1 MRKGQNRTTNCRFE
15 NKRSLATV
23 LVGFNIHLFLYD
35 WRKNNSHAVVG
46 PLKFQAQLFPN
57 IIHIIK
63 RKFLFFSSTKLYPI
77 PK

>member
-23 LVGFNIHLFLYD
+23 LVEFNIHLFHYD

-46 PLKFQAQLFPN
+46 PLKFQSEF
-57 IIHIIK
+57 K
-63 RKFLFFSSTKLYPI
+63 
-77 PK
+77 

>member
-23 LVGFNIHLFLYD
+23 LVGFDIHLFLYD

-46 PLKFQAQLFPN
+46 PLKFQSEF
-57 IIHIIK
+57 K
-63 RKFLFFSSTKLYPI
+63 
-77 PK
+77 